1 MLPLP
6 LTHFEIQKYYQSEP
20 KFIKD
25 NAYGINLDCLRLIG
39 TNWMTLY
46 VNGHNIT
53 YLDSFE
59 NENIPEEL
67 IKSIDNKNTTTN
79 IYRTQAIDSKICW

>member
-6 LTHFEIQKYYQSEP
+6 LTHFEIQKYYQNEA

-25 NAYGINLDCLRLIG
+25 NAYGINLDWLRLIG
-39 TNWMTLY
+39 TNWITLY

-67 IKSIDNKNTTTN
+67 IKSIANKNTTTN
-79 IYRTQAIDSKICW
+79 IYRAQAIDSKICW